1 MASIRELKKDIDF
14 LSTEIISECYF
25 RMMMLENAD
34 KSTLTATISQAMAF
48 RNDFISRANHPDGK
62 KNPQLVKEYYRS
74 LRKELVTKF
83 SEMVEVM
90 ARQ

>member
-34 KSTLTATISQAMAF
+34 KTALTATVSQAVAF
-48 RNDFISRANHPDGK
+48 SNDFISRANHPDGK
-62 KNPQLVKEYYRS
+62 KNGKLVKEYYRS
-74 LRKELVTKF
+74 LRKEMVTKF